1 MDTPSAT
8 LTPLPVG
15 PVTSLAVP
23 SSLGMGAGQGGL
35 DGELKKEEDA
45 LKALLGVVE
54 GVVGVGGRERV

>member
-23 SSLGMGAGQGGL
+23 SLGMGAGQGGL

-54 GVVGVGGRERV
+54 GVVGVGGRARE